1 MKHITTIIVFV
12 ICILAVG
19 SWTYAQ
25 GRNGGCGRCRVN
37 GAANCG
43 ANFVDKNGDG
53 ICDNAGLRGAG
64 NGRGQGC
71 RFRANTTDNTS
82 VKGPN
87 FVDKNGD
94 GICDN
99 IQQTQE

>member
-1 MKHITTIIVFV
+1 MKRITTIIIFI
-12 ICILAVG
+12 ICVLATG
-19 SWTYAQ
+19 SWTFAQ
-25 GRNGGCGRCRVN
+25 GRNGGCGRCNGN
-37 GAANCG
+37 GAANSG

-64 NGRGQGC
+64 NGRGNGC
-71 RFRANTTDNTS
+71 RFQAKASGNAS

-87 FVDKNGD
+87 YVDKNGD

-99 IQQTQE
+99 IQQAQE